1 MEKNELLSMQLECTM
16 LFQSNPYM
24 VETVEGLE
32 IRLGRNKEELEPV
45 IDSLLKQEII
55 QKIGDDS
62 LPLFRYKEPAVT
74 IEIDLTSE
82 LNKS

>member
-1 MEKNELLSMQLECTM
+1 MKKNELLSMQLECTM

-32 IRLGRNKEELEPV
+32 IRLGRNKKDLEPV

-62 LPLFRYKEPAVT
+62 LPLFRYKEPVVT
-74 IEIDLTSE
+74 TEIDLTSE